1 MSTMLYRRLPHVRV
15 EWRDAAFGGII
26 ALILFESGKQLFC
39 WFTGAAAQTDIIY
52 AIAGV
57 GGSNSAVD
65 NGTPL
70 PAGRTAETRRC
81 EHQAVI
87 EY

>member
-26 ALILFESGKQLFC
+26 ALILFESGKHLFC
-39 WFTGAAAQTDIIY
+39 WFTGASAQTDIIY

-57 GGSNSAVD
+57 WRFKLRCRQWYPFARGSD
-65 NGTPL
+65 
-70 PAGRTAETRRC
+70 R
-81 EHQAVI
+81 
-87 EY
+87 